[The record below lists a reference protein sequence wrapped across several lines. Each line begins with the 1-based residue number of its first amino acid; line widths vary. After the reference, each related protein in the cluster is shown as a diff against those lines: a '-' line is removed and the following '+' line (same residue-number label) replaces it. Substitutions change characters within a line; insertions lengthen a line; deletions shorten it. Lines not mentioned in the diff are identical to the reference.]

1 MLRRTA
7 LVLLGLLVTAAAGI
21 FAADRLGVNLPW
33 TIASTSKP
41 EQPSTESETPKAV
54 EKTPEAAS
62 ATAERAIEDTVA
74 ALTAEAPAVT
84 EPDAGG
90 VALDISRISPD
101 GPSVFAG
108 RADPGAYITV
118 YADGKSAGTVQADDG
133 GSWSLSTEHK
143 FASADPNITFE
154 SASTPPA
161 KQATAP
167 DPEPVDTTKT
177 AAAEEADKPAATE
190 APATEQG
197 AEDAPAAAGDV
208 MRKFEE
214 LVSEAREDAARE
226 KAANEEAEREK
237 KEAERRQL
245 AQAQTQAALKAQRDA
260 EEAAA
265 ETERKAADRKDT
277 AQKESERKE
286 QDAAERET
294 VVAAATETPSPSAA
308 RDAQQTSAKAEEP
321 AASSKAKASASA
333 DAVSGAKS
341 TVESDA
347 AEQKPETKAAMLA
360 APSKSAKPE
369 QQAPI
374 PVPLMFVY
382 NEATLTAEGERAAEL
397 LLEYLLLKRLDSVE
411 LTGHADERGTH
422 NYNFDLSRERLE
434 TVAQRLTAGGYK
446 GELKLTPKGKTEPFK
461 GIDRKKYRGEALYQ
475 FDRRVELRVTR

>member
-21 FAADRLGVNLPW
+21 FAADRLGVDLPW
-33 TIASTSKP
+33 TIASTETP
-41 EQPSTESETPKAV
+41 EQSSADGEPTRAAD
-54 EKTPEAAS
+54 EAPGKAS
-62 ATAERAIEDTVA
+62 ASAERAIEDTVA
-74 ALTAEAPAVT
+74 ALTGESTAETVSSPG
-84 EPDAGG
+84 D

-154 SASTPPA
+154 SAPTPPA
-161 KQATAP
+161 KSS
-167 DPEPVDTTKT
+167 EPAASAET
-177 AAAEEADKPAATE
+177 AAAEETTTTAAAE
-190 APATEQG
+190 APPATEQVT
-197 AEDAPAAAGDV
+197 EDAPAAAGDV

-226 KAANEEAEREK
+226 KAAEDEAARQKEE
-237 KEAERRQL
+237 ERRQQ

-260 EEAAA
+260 EQATAEAARKEA
-265 ETERKAADRKDT
+265 EKVAAETARNETERK
-277 AQKESERKE
+277 E
-286 QDAAERET
+286 AERET
-294 VVAAATETPSPSAA
+294 VVAAATETPAPSTTSAA
-308 RDAQQTSAKAEEP
+308 SDKPQAEAAREKP
-321 AASSKAKASASA
+321 AASSDTTASASA
-333 DAVSGAKS
+333 DAVPGTKS
-341 TVESDA
+341 TVDGDTA
-347 AEQKPETKAAMLA
+347 RKDTETKAAVLA
-360 APSKSAKPE
+360 APGKTAKPE
-369 QQAPI
+369 AQAPI
-374 PVPLMFVY
+374 PVPIMFVY
-382 NEATLTAEGERAAEL
+382 NQATLTPEGERAAEL
-397 LLEYLLLKRLDSVE
+397 LLEYLLLKRLDAVE

-434 TVAQRLTAGGYK
+434 AVSRILTNGGYK
-446 GELKLTPKGKTEPFK
+446 GKLKLTPKGKTEPFK

>member
-7 LVLLGLLVTAAAGI
+7 LVLLGLLVTAAVGI
-21 FAADRLGVNLPW
+21 FAADRLGVPLPW
-33 TIASTSKP
+33 TIATTSTP
-41 EQPSTESETPKAV
+41 EHPSADTETPQTAG
-54 EKTPEAAS
+54 ETPSAPS

-74 ALTAEAPAVT
+74 ALAGDTPEAAEPAK
-84 EPDAGG
+84 GS
-90 VALDISRISPD
+90 VALDISRISPN

-118 YADGKSAGTVQADDG
+118 YADGKAAGTVRADDG

-161 KQATAP
+161 KAEPA
-167 DPEPVDTTKT
+167 PEPEPEPATPET
-177 AAAEEADKPAATE
+177 AAAEEI
-190 APATEQG
+190 PATEEPPAAAQPA
-197 AEDAPAAAGDV
+197 AEDAPAVAGDV
-208 MRKFEE
+208 MRKFEA

-226 KAANEEAEREK
+226 KAAEEDAEREK
-237 KEAERRQL
+237 KEAERRQQ
-245 AQAQTQAALKAQRDA
+245 AQAQTQAALKAQR
-260 EEAAA
+260 AA
-265 ETERKAADRKDT
+265 EA
-277 AQKESERKE
+277 
-286 QDAAERET
+286 AAERET
-294 VVAAATETPSPSAA
+294 VVAAASETPTPSAA
-308 RDAQQTSAKAEEP
+308 SAASDTQQTEAKAEEP
-321 AASSKAKASASA
+321 PASSETNASASA
-333 DAVSGAKS
+333 EAVPGARS
-341 TVESDA
+341 AVEGDA
-347 AEQKPETKAAMLA
+347 AGTAPEAKAAMLA
-360 APSKSAKPE
+360 APGKGAEPE
-369 QQAPI
+369 AQAPI

-382 NEATLTAEGERAAEL
+382 NQATLTAEGERAAEL

-434 TVAQRLTAGGYK
+434 TVAQRLKAGGYK